1 MDEQS
6 QQVNGKQALAKI
18 IFKEGFDNKEMF
30 SNSTEL
36 ISFVQL
42 WLETYEPDW
51 DPQIYMEVL
60 SDKYLFMKKIYTDS
74 PTMGNISGLP
84 VMAEKMYMS
93 FDSFMRWLY
102 FFDYGWAIEGD
113 LDTTINFDM
122 DSGVIVS
129 RLKDTNTVHNKIGIN
144 QAPSGIN
151 QAPSGIN
158 QAPSGINLAP
168 PGINQAPQ
176 ESKTWT
182 PKNLDDYQELI
193 DKSIEDIQ
201 TKSNLIFGIDR
212 KYLWLLIVLVSISIL
227 SLLFL

>member
-18 IFKEGFDNKEMF
+18 IFKEGFENKEMF

-36 ISFVQL
+36 FSFVQM

-74 PTMGNISGLP
+74 PTIGNISGLP

-144 QAPSGIN
+144 QAP
-151 QAPSGIN
+151 P
-158 QAPSGINLAP
+158 GINLAP

-182 PKNLDDYQELI
+182 PKNLTDYQEQI

-201 TKSNLIFGIDR
+201 SKSNLIFGIDR

>member
-36 ISFVQL
+36 ISFVQM

-60 SDKYLFMKKIYTDS
+60 SDKYLFMKKIYTDG
-74 PTMGNISGLP
+74 PTIGNISGLP

-129 RLKDTNTVHNKIGIN
+129 RLKDTNTVLNKIGIN
-144 QAPSGIN
+144 
-151 QAPSGIN
+151 
-158 QAPSGINLAP
+158 LAIP
-168 PGINQAPQ
+168 FKNSQQGDNFK
-176 ESKTWT
+176 ST
-182 PKNLDDYQELI
+182 PKSLTDYQEQI

>member
-36 ISFVQL
+36 ISFVQM

-74 PTMGNISGLP
+74 PTIGNISGLP

-144 QAPSGIN
+144 QAPPGIN
-151 QAPSGIN
+151 Q
-158 QAPSGINLAP
+158 AP
-168 PGINQAPQ
+168 PGINQAPPGINKAPQ
-176 ESKTWT
+176 ESKT
-182 PKNLDDYQELI
+182 KQLIADYQEQI
-193 DKSIEDIQ
+193 DKSIEDIQKGIQ

-212 KYLWLLIVLVSISIL
+212 RYLWLLIVLVSISIL

>member
-36 ISFVQL
+36 ISFVQM

-60 SDKYLFMKKIYTDS
+60 SDKYLFMKKIYTNS
-74 PTMGNISGLP
+74 PTIGNISGLP
-84 VMAEKMYMS
+84 IMAEKMYMS

-144 QAPSGIN
+144 LAPPGIK
-151 QAPSGIN
+151 Q
-158 QAPSGINLAP
+158 AP

-182 PKNLDDYQELI
+182 PKSLEDYQEQI

>member
-18 IFKEGFDNKEMF
+18 IFKEGFENKEMF

-36 ISFVQL
+36 FSFVQM

-74 PTMGNISGLP
+74 PTIGNISGLP

-144 QAPSGIN
+144 
-151 QAPSGIN
+151 
-158 QAPSGINLAP
+158 LAP

-182 PKNLDDYQELI
+182 PKNLTDYQEQI

-201 TKSNLIFGIDR
+201 SKSNLIFGIDR

>member
-36 ISFVQL
+36 ISFVQM

-74 PTMGNISGLP
+74 PSIGNISGLP

-129 RLKDTNTVHNKIGIN
+129 RLKDTNTVLNKIGIN
-144 QAPSGIN
+144 Q
-151 QAPSGIN
+151 
-158 QAPSGINLAP
+158 AP

-182 PKNLDDYQELI
+182 PKNLDDYQEQI
-193 DKSIEDIQ
+193 AKGIEDIQ

-227 SLLFL
+227 SLLFF

>member
-6 QQVNGKQALAKI
+6 QQVNGKQELAKI

-36 ISFVQL
+36 ISFVQM

-60 SDKYLFMKKIYTDS
+60 SDKYRFMKKIYTDS
-74 PTMGNISGLP
+74 PTIGNISGLP

-144 QAPSGIN
+144 
-151 QAPSGIN
+151 
-158 QAPSGINLAP
+158 LAP

-182 PKNLDDYQELI
+182 PKNLDDYQEQI
-193 DKSIEDIQ
+193 AKGIEDIQ

-227 SLLFL
+227 SLLFF

>member
-36 ISFVQL
+36 ISFVQM

-74 PTMGNISGLP
+74 PTIGNISGLP

-129 RLKDTNTVHNKIGIN
+129 RLKDTNTVLNKIGIN
-144 QAPSGIN
+144 
-151 QAPSGIN
+151 
-158 QAPSGINLAP
+158 LAIP
-168 PGINQAPQ
+168 FKNSQQGDNFK
-176 ESKTWT
+176 ST
-182 PKNLDDYQELI
+182 PKSLTDYQEQI

>member
-36 ISFVQL
+36 ISFVQM

-74 PTMGNISGLP
+74 PTIGNISGLP

-102 FFDYGWAIEGD
+102 FFDYGWAIEGN

-129 RLKDTNTVHNKIGIN
+129 RLKDTNTVLNKIGIN
-144 QAPSGIN
+144 
-151 QAPSGIN
+151 
-158 QAPSGINLAP
+158 LAIP
-168 PGINQAPQ
+168 FKNSQQ
-176 ESKTWT
+176 SDNFKST
-182 PKNLDDYQELI
+182 PKSLTDYQEQI